1 MRLTREQVDHI
12 ARLARLHLSEEER
25 ERFREQLSAIL
36 EHFQRLQELDTSSV
50 PPTFRAV
57 ESQRLPRTDEVQPS
71 LSLSDLFSN
80 APQVEQDQ
88 FRVPPILDS

>member
-12 ARLARLHLSEEER
+12 ARLARLHLSDEER

-36 EHFQRLQELDTSSV
+36 EHFQRLQELNTDAV